1 MQVEQPHIHEVA
13 ATEPFAMAQGIPG
26 NSDASRKA
34 SSLSWKFCRRIL
46 DIEEDALVNPNQAHV
61 RKPLVD
67 KGFRD
72 TTCQNPWWERLS
84 ADR

>member
-1 MQVEQPHIHEVA
+1 ME
-13 ATEPFAMAQGIPG
+13 TLDIPG
-26 NSDASRKA
+26 QSNASCNV

-72 TTCQNPWWERLS
+72 TLCQNPWWERLS
-84 ADR
+84 EDR

>member
-1 MQVEQPHIHEVA
+1 M
-13 ATEPFAMAQGIPG
+13 
-26 NSDASRKA
+26 
-34 SSLSWKFCRRIL
+34 SSLSWKLCRHIL

-72 TTCQNPWWERLS
+72 TTCQNLWWERLS
-84 ADR
+84 ADREFQIVDQSRHPKPYRRDDDEITVMRFRHL